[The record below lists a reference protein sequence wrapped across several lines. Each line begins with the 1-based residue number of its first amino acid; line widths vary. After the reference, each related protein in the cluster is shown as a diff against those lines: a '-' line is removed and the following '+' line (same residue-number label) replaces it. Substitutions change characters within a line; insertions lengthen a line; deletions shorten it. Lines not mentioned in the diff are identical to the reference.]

1 MKPIV
6 VTCSKGEVSYA
17 VNESF
22 SHHEECFTP
31 QIYIQ
36 LLDYTSIPDNLLEE
50 IIYMFENYVLQHI
63 IGGVKTE

>member
-36 LLDYTSIPDNLLEE
+36 LLDYTSIPDSLLEK
-50 IIYMFENYVLQHI
+50 IALCLENNNL
-63 IGGVKTE
+63 

>member
-22 SHHEECFTP
+22 SHHEECFTL
-31 QIYIQ
+31 QRYAQ
-36 LLDYTSIPDNLLEE
+36 LLNYASNLNNLL
-50 IIYMFENYVLQHI
+50 
-63 IGGVKTE
+63 

>member
-6 VTCSKGEVSYA
+6 VTCSKGEVLYA

-31 QIYIQ
+31 QRYAQ
-36 LLDYTSIPDNLLEE
+36 LSN
-50 IIYMFENYVLQHI
+50 
-63 IGGVKTE
+63 

>member
-22 SHHEECFTP
+22 SHHKECFMP
-31 QIYIQ
+31 QIY
-36 LLDYTSIPDNLLEE
+36 Y
-50 IIYMFENYVLQHI
+50 IILNYASKINSLV
-63 IGGVKTE
+63 

>member
-31 QIYIQ
+31 QRYIQ
-36 LLDYTSIPDNLLEE
+36 LLSYASILNNLLKEM
-50 IIYMFENYVLQHI
+50 ILCVFENYVL
-63 IGGVKTE
+63 